1 MHYFTSGAWL
11 VTNACMQFND
21 LIPHYDGFIIDLW
34 GVVHDGTALYPSAK
48 AALAALHDAGK
59 PVVFLSNA
67 PRRASMAKENL
78 DKLGIPESHYLSVIT
93 SGEVAYQQLQRDHG
107 WLGTRY
113 YYLGPGKDENI
124 ADGLEGYTRV
134 FAPEE
139 ADFILNTG
147 YEVDFQPHD
156 EVLPLLRGLAT
167 LKLPLLCV
175 NPDLEVVKQDGTHML
190 CAGTLAG
197 AYEAMGGKV
206 VYVGKPHE
214 AVYRAAKTAIVGDGP
229 TLGARITVL
238 SETFA
243 VTFGILG
250 GIGKFIASLL
260 GTVWNPS
267 GPKLLAI
274 GDNPLTDILGANR
287 AGIDSLLITGGVLL
301 HHHGELDELEARR
314 ISIKQGATPTYTGPR
329 FGA

>member
-11 VTNACMQFND
+11 VTNALMQFSD
-21 LIPHYDGFIIDLW
+21 LISRYDGFIIDLW
-34 GVVHDGTALYPSAK
+34 GVVHDGTALYPDAK
-48 AALAALHDAGK
+48 AALTALHDAGK

-67 PRRASMAKENL
+67 PRRAHMAKDNL
-78 DKLGIPESHYLSVIT
+78 DKLGIPQSHYLGVIT
-93 SGEVAYQQLQRDHG
+93 SGEVAYQHLQRDHG

-134 FAPEE
+134 FTPEE
-139 ADFILNTG
+139 ADFVLNTG

-156 EVLPLLRGLAT
+156 EVLPLLRGLNI

-206 VYVGKPHE
+206 VYVGKPHA
-214 AVYRAAKTAIVGDGP
+214 AVYETARAA
-229 TLGARITVL
+229 LNGAT
-238 SETFA
+238 
-243 VTFGILG
+243 
-250 GIGKFIASLL
+250 
-260 GTVWNPS
+260 
-267 GPKLLAI
+267 KLLAI
-274 GDNPLTDILGANR
+274 GDNPLTDILGANQ
-287 AGIDSLLITGGVLL
+287 AGIESLLITGGVLL
-301 HHHGELDELEARR
+301 HHHGELDDAKART
-314 ISIKQGATPTYTGPR
+314 ISAEHGASPTYTAPR

>member
-1 MHYFTSGAWL
+1 
-11 VTNACMQFND
+11 MQFSD
-21 LIPHYDGFIIDLW
+21 LISYYDGFIIDLW
-34 GVVHDGTALYPSAK
+34 GVVHDGTALYPHATK
-48 AALAALHDAGK
+48 ALDALHRAGK

-67 PRRASMAKENL
+67 PRRSFMAKENL
-78 DKLGIPESHYLSVIT
+78 DRLGVPESHYVGLIT
-93 SGEVAYQQLQRDHG
+93 SGEVAYQHLQRDHG

-134 FAPEE
+134 FTPEE
-139 ADFILNTG
+139 ADFVLNTG
-147 YEVDFQPHD
+147 YEYDFEPHD
-156 EVLPLLRGLAT
+156 EVLPLLRGLNI

-175 NPDLEVVKQDGTHML
+175 NPDLEVVKQDGTYML
-190 CAGTLAG
+190 CAGTLAA

-206 VYVGKPHE
+206 IYVGKPHD
-214 AVYRAAKTAIVGDGP
+214 AVYRTAKTAIIGDAP
-229 TLGARITVL
+229 TIGERIGTLTHTLAVSSGLLG
-238 SETFA
+238 E
-243 VTFGILG
+243 
-250 GIGKFIASLL
+250 IGKLLVSIYGSL
-260 GTVWNPS
+260 WNPS

-301 HHHGELDELEARR
+301 HHHGMLDDLEARR
-314 ISIKQGATPTYTGPR
+314 VSITHGATPTYTAPH